1 MHVLIMGCGRAGG
14 LIAEALVREGHSV
27 TVMDT
32 DEESFRR
39 LPNSPQITPLVGDGT
54 LSEDLKRAGVESADV
69 FVAVETS
76 DTRNALAAQK
86 ARHLFNIP
94 KVVCHMDDP
103 LRQELYNDLGLLAIS
118 PTTVVSEMVIEAI
131 HR

>member
-1 MHVLIMGCGRAGG
+1 MAN
-14 LIAEALVREGHSV
+14 EGHSV

-32 DEESFRR
+32 DEERFRH
-39 LPNSPQITPLVGDGT
+39 LANSPAITPLVGDGT
-54 LSEDLKRAGVESADV
+54 LDNDLKRAGVESADV
-69 FVAVETS
+69 FVAVEPS

-103 LRQELYNDLGLLAIS
+103 LRQEMYNDLGLLAIS

>member
-1 MHVLIMGCGRAGG
+1 MHVLIMGCGRAAG
-14 LIAEALVREGHSV
+14 LIVEALIREGHSV

-32 DEESFRR
+32 DEENFHR
-39 LPNSPQITPLVGDGT
+39 LPNSPEITSLVGDGT
-54 LSEDLKRAGVESADV
+54 LSEDLKRAGVENADV
-69 FVAVETS
+69 FVAVEAS

-94 KVVCHMDDP
+94 KVICHMDDP

-118 PTTVVSEMVIEAI
+118 PTTVVSDMVIKAI

>member
-1 MHVLIMGCGRAGG
+1 MHILIMGCGRASS
-14 LIAEALVREGHSV
+14 IVAETMANEGHSV

-32 DEESFRR
+32 DEERFRH
-39 LPNSPQITPLVGDGT
+39 LANSPQITPLVGDGT
-54 LSEDLKRAGVESADV
+54 LDDDLKRAGVESADV
-69 FVAVETS
+69 FVAAEPS

-103 LRQELYNDLGLLAIS
+103 LRQEMYNDLGLLTIS
-118 PTTVVSEMVIEAI
+118 PTRVVSEMILEAI

>member
-1 MHVLIMGCGRAGG
+1 M
-14 LIAEALVREGHSV
+14 
-27 TVMDT
+27 
-32 DEESFRR
+32 
-39 LPNSPQITPLVGDGT
+39 
-54 LSEDLKRAGVESADV
+54 SEDLKRAGVESADV

-94 KVVCHMDDP
+94 RVVCHMDDP
-103 LRQELYNDLGLLAIS
+103 LLQELYNDLGLQAIS
-118 PTTVVSEMVIEAI
+118 PTTIVAEMVIQAI

>member
-1 MHVLIMGCGRAGG
+1 MK
-14 LIAEALVREGHSV
+14 ALVREGHSV

-39 LPNSPQITPLVGDGT
+39 LPDSPEITPLVGDGT
-54 LSEDLKRAGVESADV
+54 LSEDLKRAGVENADV

-103 LRQELYNDLGLLAIS
+103 VRQELYNDLGLLAIS
-118 PTTVVSEMVIEAI
+118 PTTVVSDMVIEAI